1 MNTLKT
7 VLKYSSVAFGAAFF
21 AVWVFSKFQPQK
33 LVLNN
38 PTTQVVRTNYT
49 APTTT
54 VSALNTDFTIAA
66 EKTIDAVVHITNT
79 SIGRSRQPSNIWEFF
94 YSTPSRE
101 YPRIGMGSGV
111 IVSSDGYIITN
122 NHVIENATEIEVT
135 TNNNKVFEAELV
147 GTDPSADIAV
157 LKIKG
162 ENAFPYV
169 RFADSDLTRVGQWV
183 LAVGNPYNLNSTV
196 TAGIISAKSRDL
208 DRYDSTNQSFIQT
221 DAAVNSGN
229 SGGALINL
237 DGDLIGINTAITSN
251 GMGTFIGYSFAVPSN
266 IARKIY
272 EDIVEFGN
280 VQKALLGVSGSGLN
294 ARIAEELGIEET
306 EGFYVAGLEDSMGAK
321 EAGIQEEDIIIR
333 INDAPIRRFAD
344 LTGYLGSKRPGDRV
358 NVTFLRDG
366 EEKTLSVELKR
377 TPFVNYYGMRL
388 RNLSKKEAKELEV
401 NEGVHVSAVE
411 NSRLYRRGIQEG
423 DILLSVNGEDI
434 NSTADILALDEDSI
448 YELEFMNKDKER
460 MRFIFE

>member
-1 MNTLKT
+1 MKT
-7 VLKYSSVAFGAAFF
+7 MLKYSAVAFSTAFIT
-21 AVWVFSKFQPQK
+21 VWLYSKIQPQTPI
-33 LVLNN
+33 LNS
-38 PTTQVVRTNYT
+38 PSQQVVHTSFA
-49 APTTT
+49 APTKT
-54 VSALNTDFTIAA
+54 VSALTTDFTVAA

-79 SIGRSRQPSNIWEFF
+79 SVGRSRQPNNIWEFF
-94 YSTPSRE
+94 YNTPTRE

-122 NHVIENATEIEVT
+122 NHVIENATEIEIT
-135 TNNNKVFEAELV
+135 TNDNKVFEAELV
-147 GTDPSADIAV
+147 GADPSADIAV
-157 LKIKG
+157 LKIKN

-208 DRYDSTNQSFIQT
+208 DRYDSNNQSFIQT

-272 EDIVEFGN
+272 EDIIEYGN
-280 VQKALLGVSGSGLN
+280 VQKALLGVSGNGLN

-306 EGFYVAGLEDSMGAK
+306 EGFYVAGLEESMGAI
-321 EAGIQEEDIIIR
+321 EAGIKEEDVIIR
-333 INDAPIRRFAD
+333 IDDAPIRKFAD
-344 LTGYLGSKRPGDRV
+344 LTGYLGSKRPGDNV

-366 EEKTLSVELKR
+366 EEKTLPVELKR
-377 TPFVNYYGMRL
+377 RPFVNYYGMLL
-388 RNLSKKEAKELEV
+388 RDLSKKEAKNLDLK
-401 NEGVHVSAVE
+401 EGVYVSAVE

-423 DILLSVNGEDI
+423 DVLISVNGKEV
-434 NSTADILALDEDSI
+434 NSTKDIMELNEDSI
-448 YELEFMNKDKER
+448 YELAFMNKNKEL

>member
-1 MNTLKT
+1 MKT
-7 VLKYSSVAFGAAFF
+7 MLKYSAVAFSTAFIT
-21 AVWVFSKFQPQK
+21 VWLYSKIQPQTPI
-33 LVLNN
+33 LNS
-38 PTTQVVRTNYT
+38 PSQQVVHTSFA
-49 APTTT
+49 APTKT
-54 VSALNTDFTIAA
+54 VSALTTDFTVAA

-79 SIGRSRQPSNIWEFF
+79 SVGRSRQPNNIWEFF
-94 YSTPSRE
+94 YNTPTRE

-122 NHVIENATEIEVT
+122 NHVIENATEIEIT
-135 TNNNKVFEAELV
+135 TNDNKVFEAELV
-147 GTDPSADIAV
+147 GADPSADIAV
-157 LKIKG
+157 LKIKN

-208 DRYDSTNQSFIQT
+208 DRYDSNNQSFIQT

-272 EDIVEFGN
+272 EDIIEYGN
-280 VQKALLGVSGSGLN
+280 VQKALLGVSGNGLN

-306 EGFYVAGLEDSMGAK
+306 EGFYVAGLEESMGAI
-321 EAGIQEEDIIIR
+321 EAGIKEEDVIIR
-333 INDAPIRRFAD
+333 IDDAPIRKFAD
-344 LTGYLGSKRPGDRV
+344 LTGYLGSKRPGDNV

-366 EEKTLSVELKR
+366 EEKTLPVELKR

-388 RNLSKKEAKELEV
+388 RDLSKKEAKNLDLK
-401 NEGVHVSAVE
+401 EGVYVSAVE

-423 DILLSVNGEDI
+423 DVLISVNGKEV
-434 NSTADILALDEDSI
+434 NSTKDIMELNEDSI
-448 YELEFMNKDKER
+448 YELAFMNKNKEL

>member
-1 MNTLKT
+1 MKT
-7 VLKYSSVAFGAAFF
+7 MLKYSAVAFSTAFIT
-21 AVWVFSKFQPQK
+21 VWLYSKIQPQTPI
-33 LVLNN
+33 LNS
-38 PTTQVVRTNYT
+38 PSQQVVHTSFA
-49 APTTT
+49 APTKTI
-54 VSALNTDFTIAA
+54 SALTTDFTVAA

-79 SIGRSRQPSNIWEFF
+79 SVGRSRQPNNIWEFF
-94 YSTPSRE
+94 YNTPTRE

-122 NHVIENATEIEVT
+122 NHVIENATEIEIT
-135 TNNNKVFEAELV
+135 TNDNKVFEAELV
-147 GTDPSADIAV
+147 GADPSADIAV
-157 LKIKG
+157 LKIKN

-208 DRYDSTNQSFIQT
+208 DRYDSNNQSFIQT

-272 EDIVEFGN
+272 EDIIEYGN
-280 VQKALLGVSGSGLN
+280 VQKALLGVSGNGLN

-306 EGFYVAGLEDSMGAK
+306 EGFYVAGLEESMGAK
-321 EAGIQEEDIIIR
+321 EAGIKEEDVIIR
-333 INDAPIRRFAD
+333 IDDAPIRKFAD
-344 LTGYLGSKRPGDRV
+344 LTGYLGSKRPGDNV

-366 EEKTLSVELKR
+366 EEKTLLVELKR

-388 RNLSKKEAKELEV
+388 RDLSKKEAKNLDLK
-401 NEGVHVSAVE
+401 EGVYVSAVE

-423 DILLSVNGEDI
+423 DVLISVNGKEV
-434 NSTADILALDEDSI
+434 NSTKDIMELNEDSI
-448 YELEFMNKDKER
+448 YELAFMNKNKEL

>member
-1 MNTLKT
+1 MKSIFR
-7 VLKYSSVAFGAAFF
+7 YSIIAFISAFF
-21 AVWVFSKFQPQK
+21 AVWIFNRVNSNTFSINTSP
-33 LVLNN
+33 
-38 PTTQVVRTNYT
+38 PQVVNTSFS
-49 APTTT
+49 APTPT
-54 VSALNTDFTIAA
+54 VSALSTDFTVAA

-79 SIGRSRQPSNIWEFF
+79 SIVESQQPNSIWEYF
-94 YSTPSRE
+94 YSTPMRE

-111 IVSSDGYIITN
+111 IVSSDGYIMTN

-135 TNNNKVFEAELV
+135 TNDNKVFEAELV
-147 GTDPSADIAV
+147 GTDPNADIAV
-157 LKIKG
+157 LKIKS
-162 ENAFPYV
+162 ENSFPYV
-169 RFADSDLTRVGQWV
+169 RFANSDLTRIGQWV

-208 DRYDSTNQSFIQT
+208 NTYDSKNQSFIQT

-229 SGGALINL
+229 SGGALVNL

-280 VQKALLGVSGSGLN
+280 VQQALLGVSGSGLN

-321 EAGIQEEDIIIR
+321 EAGIQEKDIIIK
-333 INDAPIRRFAD
+333 INETPIRRFAD
-344 LTGYLGSKRPGDRV
+344 LTGYLGSKRPGDNV
-358 NVTFLRDG
+358 AVTFIRNG
-366 EEKTLSVELKR
+366 EEKTVSVELKK

-388 RNLSKKEAKELEV
+388 RDLSKKEAKALELK
-401 NEGVHVSAVE
+401 EGVRVSAVE
-411 NSRLYRRGIQEG
+411 NRRLFQRGVKEG
-423 DILLSVNGEDI
+423 DVLLSINGNEISSTEDI
-434 NSTADILALDEDSI
+434 LGLDEESI
-448 YELEFMNKDKER
+448 YELEFMNKKQER

>member
-1 MNTLKT
+1 MKT
-7 VLKYSSVAFGAAFF
+7 MLKYSAVAFSTAFIT
-21 AVWVFSKFQPQK
+21 VWLYSKIQPQTPI
-33 LVLNN
+33 LNS
-38 PTTQVVRTNYT
+38 PSQQVVHTSFA
-49 APTTT
+49 APTKT
-54 VSALNTDFTIAA
+54 VSALTTDFTVAA

-79 SIGRSRQPSNIWEFF
+79 SVGRSRQPNNIWEFF
-94 YSTPSRE
+94 YNTPTRE

-122 NHVIENATEIEVT
+122 NHVIENATEIEIT
-135 TNNNKVFEAELV
+135 TNDNKVFEAELV
-147 GTDPSADIAV
+147 GADPSADIAV
-157 LKIKG
+157 LKIKN

-208 DRYDSTNQSFIQT
+208 DRYDSNNQSFIQT

-272 EDIVEFGN
+272 EDIIEYGN
-280 VQKALLGVSGSGLN
+280 VQKALLGVSGNGLN

-306 EGFYVAGLEDSMGAK
+306 EGFYVAGLEESMGAK
-321 EAGIQEEDIIIR
+321 EAGIKEEDVIIR
-333 INDAPIRRFAD
+333 IDDAPIRKFAD
-344 LTGYLGSKRPGDRV
+344 LTGYLGSKRPGDNV

-366 EEKTLSVELKR
+366 EEKTLPVELKR

-388 RNLSKKEAKELEV
+388 RDLSKKEAKNLDLK
-401 NEGVHVSAVE
+401 EGVYVSAVE

-423 DILLSVNGEDI
+423 DVLISVNGKEV
-434 NSTADILALDEDSI
+434 NSTKDIMELNEDSI
-448 YELEFMNKDKER
+448 YELAFMNKNKEL